1 MAAPPLAAVGKAG
14 ATAGRLI
21 AGQVLARRR
30 GGDNEGGPGAG
41 WAALLLV
48 AALPVGL
55 AVGLVVLVS
64 MLGAA
69 QQQTCGGGSADGVIP
84 GDFSGPGSLGGA
96 AGTGIPR
103 PLVERVR
110 QTSPYAGSRI
120 TPGTY
125 TATAYGPPW
134 GGIQG
139 AGAATSGG
147 LPINGGAPR
156 WYMIAVNPRDISHG
170 TFVYVWPNPFG
181 WKGPFFAAD
190 TGGAINSRRIDF
202 YDWRGRASQNRW
214 GIRTVQASD
223 KPIVPADPS
232 GGDVATSTNPSADN
246 RTQISLAASSSSTV
260 ARSAVVIGGGRAN
273 GSWRMLSG
281 DLDFRPAVGDALE
294 QMAEA
299 TGTRIY
305 VREGGRTLEEQQR
318 YWDLYQAGKG
328 NLAAPPNPNAP
339 HVRGVAADISPGRE
353 RFGAIAAKFS
363 LRFTVPSESWHVEL
377 VGPAAQG
384 SAANT
389 SLAGLGDCGGDV
401 SVASDLNVTRSYVVR
416 APRRFQSLPRDLVT
430 AGYDD
435 QCDARI
441 VPDVVYF
448 LRRYNLKA
456 HDCRATGH
464 ATHGDG
470 LSIDIVPAADEFPQ
484 VGDTSKM
491 RAWKRLE
498 AGIRALGWRPSC
510 AGNGCIG
517 QGLVPAIYAIF
528 YNGFTNHG
536 DPAAFTG
543 SCGCPHV
550 HIRWMSVPPSGGVPY
565 LAPPVPAVRVFTPP
579 AAQDS
584 ST

>member
-1 MAAPPLAAVGKAG
+1 MAAPALAAVGKAG

-21 AGQVLARRR
+21 AGRLLARRR
-30 GGDNEGGPGAG
+30 GGSGGQDGPGAG
-41 WAALLLV
+41 WTAVLLV

-55 AVGLVVLVS
+55 VVGLVVLVS

-69 QQQTCGGGSADGVIP
+69 QQQMCGGGSAAEGTTP
-84 GDFSGPGSLGGA
+84 GDFSGPGSLGGV

-103 PLVERVR
+103 PLVDRVR

-190 TGGAINSRRIDF
+190 TGGAINARRIDF

-214 GIRTVQASD
+214 GRRSVQASD
-223 KPIVPADPS
+223 TPIVPADP
-232 GGDVATSTNPSADN
+232 GDDAGIGTRASSTYTRVSF
-246 RTQISLAASSSSTV
+246 AAGSSSTV
-260 ARSAVVIGGGRAN
+260 AGNVVIGGGRPT
-273 GSWRMLSG
+273 GRWRMLSG

-294 QMAEA
+294 RMAEA

-305 VREGGRTLEEQQR
+305 VREGGRTLEEQRR

-328 NLAAPPNPNAP
+328 NLAAPPDATAP

-353 RFGAIAAKFS
+353 RFSSTASRFGLS
-363 LRFTVPSESWHVEL
+363 FTVSSESWHVEL
-377 VGPAAQG
+377 VGPAARG
-384 SAANT
+384 TAANT
-389 SLAGLGDCGGDV
+389 TLAGMADCGGDV
-401 SVASDLNVTRSYVVR
+401 TVAGDQNVRRGYVVR
-416 APRRFQSLPRDLVT
+416 EPRRFESLPRDLVT
-430 AGYDD
+430 PGYDD

-448 LRRYNLKA
+448 LRKYKLKA

-470 LSIDIVPAADEFPQ
+470 LSIDLVPAEDEFPQ

-491 RAWKRLE
+491 SAWKRLE
-498 AGIRALGWRPSC
+498 GGIRALGWRPSC

-536 DPAAFTG
+536 DPAGFTG
-543 SCGCPHV
+543 RCGCPHV

-565 LAPPVPAVRVFTPP
+565 LAPPVEAVRVFTPP
-579 AAQDS
+579 AGQGSA
-584 ST
+584 T